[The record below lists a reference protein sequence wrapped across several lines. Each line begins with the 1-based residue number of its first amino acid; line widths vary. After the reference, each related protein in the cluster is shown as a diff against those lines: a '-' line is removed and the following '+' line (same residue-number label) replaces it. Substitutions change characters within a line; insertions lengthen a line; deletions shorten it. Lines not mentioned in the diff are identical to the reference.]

1 MLAPI
6 RSRTRALG
14 SRIPGWA
21 KPSKV
26 TAVVGVTTGVIGLVF
41 TPRASGDNWMKRIRD
56 GYNTYQDTKNP
67 FDLLNYDGN
76 GYGVIEVAA
85 AQLQENAPR
94 SIATIAGYGLVAGA
108 LSYFGL

>member
-26 TAVVGVTTGVIGLVF
+26 TAAIGVTTGVVGLVF
-41 TPRASGDNWMKRIRD
+41 TPLDNGDSWVTRIRN
-56 GYNTYQDTKNP
+56 GYNTYQETKNP
-67 FDLLNYDGN
+67 FDLLNYDESGH
-76 GYGVIEVAA
+76 GVIEVAA
-85 AQLQENAPR
+85 HQLQVNAPR